1 MMSRVAE
8 MTSEREEPAGLD
20 ELYVRHAPTAV
31 GLAYLLVG
39 NHDVA
44 QDLVH
49 EAFVR
54 LVGRLGHLR
63 DRSRFDAYLRR
74 TVVNLH
80 ISRLRRLRLERRYL
94 ARERS
99 RSASELDPQANEAA
113 RQDLW
118 RSLGKLPARQRTA
131 VVLRYYEDLSER
143 ETAEVMRSS
152 VAAVKSLVARAM
164 QALRA
169 EMRETDE

>member
-1 MMSRVAE
+1 MSLTAE
-8 MTSEREEPAGLD
+8 MTREREEPAGLN
-20 ELYVRHAPTAV
+20 ELYIRHAPAAV

-39 NHDVA
+39 DHDLA

-54 LVGRLGHLR
+54 LAGRLRHLR
-63 DRSRFDAYLRR
+63 DRGHFESYLRR

-80 ISRLRRLRLERRYL
+80 LSRLRRVRLERTYL
-94 ARERS
+94 AREGNRLS
-99 RSASELDPQANEAA
+99 PDRDHQAEVVA

-118 RSLGKLPARQRTA
+118 GSLSRLPARQRAA

-164 QALRA
+164 HALRA
-169 EMRETDE
+169 EMKEAER

>member
-1 MMSRVAE
+1 
-8 MTSEREEPAGLD
+8 MTVEQEEPAGLD
-20 ELYVRHAPTAV
+20 ELYVRHAPAAV

-39 NHDVA
+39 NQDVA

-63 DRSRFDAYLRR
+63 DRSRFNAYLRR

-80 ISRLRRLRLERRYL
+80 LSRLRRLRLERRYL

-99 RSASELDPQANEAA
+99 RAASEPDPQANEAA

-118 RSLGKLPARQRTA
+118 RSLGKLPARQRAA

-143 ETAEVMRSS
+143 ETAEVMRST

-169 EMRETDE
+169 EIKEMDE

>member
-1 MMSRVAE
+1 MMRVTAE
-8 MTSEREEPAGLD
+8 MTGEQKEPAGLN
-20 ELYVRHAPTAV
+20 ELYIRHAPAAV
-31 GLAYLLVG
+31 GLAFLLVG
-39 NHDVA
+39 DRDVA

-54 LVGRLGHLR
+54 LAGRLRHLR

-80 ISRLRRLRLERRYL
+80 LSRLRRLRLERTYL
-94 ARERS
+94 ARERYLLS
-99 RSASELDPQANEAA
+99 PERDHQAEVAA

-118 RSLGKLPARQRTA
+118 ASLGRLPARQRA
-131 VVLRYYEDLSER
+131 ALVLRYYEDLSER

-164 QALRA
+164 EALRMEMKEA
-169 EMRETDE
+169 ER

>member
-1 MMSRVAE
+1 MMSRTAE
-8 MTSEREEPAGLD
+8 MTVEQEEPAGLD
-20 ELYVRHAPTAV
+20 ELYVRHAPAAV

-39 NHDVA
+39 NQDVA

-63 DRSRFDAYLRR
+63 DRSRFNAYLRR

-80 ISRLRRLRLERRYL
+80 LSRLRRLRLERRYL

-99 RSASELDPQANEAA
+99 RAASEPDPQANE
-113 RQDLW
+113 
-118 RSLGKLPARQRTA
+118 
-131 VVLRYYEDLSER
+131 
-143 ETAEVMRSS
+143 
-152 VAAVKSLVARAM
+152 VA
-164 QALRA
+164 
-169 EMRETDE
+169 